1 MSLQGDLGKPPA
13 QAEESAASEEHE
25 TLAADLRALASGNT
39 KEAPAASP
47 ASAGKEGAAA
57 AAADPQKRPRADSR
71 FADLPAREVQQLL
84 RALGKGQR
92 KRGKREGGKP
102 EDLLETLRA
111 SVPDVD

>member
-13 QAEESAASEEHE
+13 QVEENAASEEHE

-39 KEAPAASP
+39 KEAPAA
-47 ASAGKEGAAA
+47 A
-57 AAADPQKRPRADSR
+57 AAADPQQRPRADSR

-92 KRGKREGGKP
+92 KRGKREAGKP

>member
-13 QAEESAASEEHE
+13 QVEQSAASEEHE
-25 TLAADLRALASGNT
+25 TLAADLRALASG
-39 KEAPAASP
+39 KEAPSASP

-92 KRGKREGGKP
+92 KRARREAGKP

>member
-13 QAEESAASEEHE
+13 QVEESAASEEHE
-25 TLAADLRALASGNT
+25 TLAADLRALASGT

-92 KRGKREGGKP
+92 KRGKREAGKP

>member
-13 QAEESAASEEHE
+13 QVEESAAPEEHE
-25 TLAADLRALASGNT
+25 TLAADLRALASGN
-39 KEAPAASP
+39 
-47 ASAGKEGAAA
+47 AGKEGAAA

-92 KRGKREGGKP
+92 KRGKREAGKP